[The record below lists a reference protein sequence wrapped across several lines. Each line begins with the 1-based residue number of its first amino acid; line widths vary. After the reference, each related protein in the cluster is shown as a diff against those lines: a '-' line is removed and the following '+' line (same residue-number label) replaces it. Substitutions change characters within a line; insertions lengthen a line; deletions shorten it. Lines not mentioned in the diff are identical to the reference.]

1 MKKLLTFGLEVY
13 KIDTSGFDDV
23 GSMTKRIFQERK
35 EEAALMTYDDI
46 VLEEVLSLW
55 GNEWLK

>member
-46 VLEEVLSLW
+46 VLEEVLSL
-55 GNEWLK
+55 